1 MTDKTEK
8 LSAKLAHVQKNAE
21 DSRRLIAYHKK
32 MLKTYLRK
40 EKELNE
46 RLEKEQLN
54 DLYKTVRDGGCDI
67 AAINAAIRSGEF
79 GGDIPAEDKKT
90 DTGGDKNAGNV
101 GNNMGDQD
109 NSFKHKEDK

>member
-67 AAINAAIRSGEF
+67 AAINAAIKSGEF
-79 GGDIPAEDKKT
+79 GGDIPAEDKKP
-90 DTGGDKNAGNV
+90 DTSGDKNAGN
-101 GNNMGDQD
+101 GNMGEHDQ
-109 NSFKHKEDK
+109 SFRNKEDK